1 MDNVAVRFYLT
12 EKATKNFRSTRRRVA
27 SFFFLI
33 GWKFLIYRNITEALN
48 FRDPIFVAKRKPYPG
63 NDTFHQLHRGLT
75 DKPILGVD
83 IGTISSIFS

>member
-1 MDNVAVRFYLT
+1 MAVRFYLT
-12 EKATKNFRSTRRRVA
+12 EKATKNFCSTRRSRVV
-27 SFFFLI
+27 FFLI